1 MNTPGNPG
9 PGPRSDDLTR
19 VRTGRGG
26 FVRGTLRKGLNMSA
40 LAARVARVATVLPA
54 AARSSAVRGTDHSAR
69 LAWIG
74 CGGSRTRPLVLNWSS
89 TRPTRIR

>member
-40 LAARVARVATVLPA
+40 LAARVARVATVSPA
-54 AARSSAVRGTDHSAR
+54 RPRAAPPSGELITPRA
-69 LAWIG
+69 
-74 CGGSRTRPLVLNWSS
+74 
-89 TRPTRIR
+89 